1 MLAARDK
8 NLAATDLVALAQ
20 RGFTRRNS
28 LRAHHAQSLQ
38 PFARGLADSINKL
51 DFAHAADLCDAL
63 LAQLPAAPSAQP

>member
-1 MLAARDK
+1 MLRNA
-8 NLAATDLVALAQ
+8 DLTALGIYQ
-20 RGFTRRNS
+20 H